1 MKVQNNRLLLSDI
14 IEQRRKDL
22 KKEIELTPLNILK
35 EEAESSHKSP
45 NSVSRSSVKETT
57 NIFRQALD
65 NREDVA
71 VIYEFKPA
79 SPSMGDISSS
89 SLEDAL
95 EVFEESGAS
104 AVSILTEQRYFKGS
118 LDNIRL
124 ACNLTQL
131 PIIRK
136 DFIIDDYQIYQAKLA
151 GASSVLLMSGIY
163 PDMGEGISLCKELK
177 LDPVVECRNRDEI
190 HSALNAGA
198 DIVGINNRNFQNFK
212 IDLKTT
218 EKLAGYVPQEVLL
231 ISESG
236 VRGPEDA
243 VQLSKFGVDAL
254 LIGTLIM
261 SVKGKLG
268 MINAATSII
277 DAVKGL
283 RVVRDEG

>member
-254 LIGTLIM
+254 LIGTSIM